1 MNSVVV
7 FDSSRSSVVRFSS
20 RRTRSARMSEKRKSR
35 YETLPYR
42 CLTWICSKMDI
53 LTPSTSTESASPRT
67 QSVDFGSVSR
77 LQSPVP
83 RREGV
88 MLRCYKSNCSMKG
101 SSLRP
106 LGPCG
111 SRASTDPGSRQ
122 CSPIPESVE
131 SDISL
136 LKEEV
141 ASLRKQFE
149 ELVLLPAELLHHHRY
164 HRLCHL
170 LHRHHH
176 RLQTSL
182 RPAQV
187 VIRKQR
193 PRDPTRAQVEKSH
206 EAMLAEVLKGLST
219 VKLKKVEKS
228 PSGTP
233 LRKSGEP
240 DSSSATDPAGM
251 LANALKKRFV
261 HIHPPESS
269 DDSAA
274 EAWSPSSPDVQVK
287 RRANASRRLSGRR
300 NLEMSTVLSPMQEVG
315 A

>member
-1 MNSVVV
+1 M
-7 FDSSRSSVVRFSS
+7 
-20 RRTRSARMSEKRKSR
+20 SAKQKSR
-35 YETLPYR
+35 YEALPYR
-42 CLTWICSKMDI
+42 CLTWLCSKLDI
-53 LTPSTSTESASPRT
+53 LSPSTSTESTSLRPP
-67 QSVDFGSVSR
+67 SVDFGSVSR

-88 MLRCYKSNCSMKG
+88 MLRCYRSNSGLKG
-101 SSLRP
+101 SCLRP
-106 LGPCG
+106 LAPCG
-111 SRASTDPGSRQ
+111 SRASSDTASRQ

-149 ELVLLPAELLHHHRY
+149 ELVVSQKDAEVRRSTSAMYTPTGAVLPPPPLS
-164 HRLCHL
+164 
-170 LHRHHH
+170 
-176 RLQTSL
+176 SL
-182 RPAQV
+182 PPPPPPPPPPPSFFAPVQKV
-187 VIRKQR
+187 VVRKQR
-193 PRDPTRAQVEKSH
+193 PRDPLIAQAEKSH
-206 EAMLAEVLKGLST
+206 EAMLAEVLKGLGT

-233 LRKSGEP
+233 LRKGITESE
-240 DSSSATDPAGM
+240 SSTSTDPASM

-287 RRANASRRLSGRR
+287 RRAPTRRRLSGRR